1 MPAADRARFG
11 AWSAAVARG
20 VDSVIRQQPEVL
32 ARADAAAT
40 GLTAYFRELVAQRRR
55 APADDLLSRLVWAE
69 QQGDGLSEDELLA
82 TCVMLLVAGHETTV
96 NLIGNGLLALF
107 RNPDQLE
114 RLRAEPTLASSAVEE
129 LLRFD
134 SPVQRTGRVALVDVE
149 LSDGQL
155 IRAGD
160 RITLLL
166 GAANRDARQF
176 AQPDQLDLGRANA
189 GRHVSFGSGIHYC
202 VGAPLARLEAQL
214 ALPRLLHRFPRLR
227 PLSKAVAWQP
237 TFGLRGLQALPV
249 AIEQPLGVDGV
260 A

>member
-1 MPAADRARFG
+1 MLVICELLGVPAADRARFG

-20 VDSVIRQQPEVL
+20 VDSLIRQQPDAL
-32 ARADAAAT
+32 ARADAAAS

-82 TCVMLLVAGHETTV
+82 TYVILLVAGHETTV

-114 RLRAEPTLASSAVEE
+114 RLRVESTLASSAVEE

-166 GAANRDARQF
+166 GAANRDPVQF

-214 ALPRLLHRFPRLR
+214 ALPRLLHRFPSLH
-227 PLSKAVAWQP
+227 PLSEAVAWQP
-237 TFGLRGLQALPV
+237 TFGLRGLLALPV
-249 AIEQPLGVDGV
+249 AI
-260 A
+260 